1 MIFKDAHILMNALD
15 SQLEFATT
23 EIVWVRIFYHE
34 KQCLKPFLG
43 CEEIGY
49 TELDCT
55 LYAFTD
61 HGKAR
66 EDCKQYCA
74 TDANWRMYGN
84 DTLTNATLTNS
95 TQSD

>member
-1 MIFKDAHILMNALD
+1 MGKNFLSRKTVFKA
-15 SQLEFATT
+15 
-23 EIVWVRIFYHE
+23 V
-34 KQCLKPFLG
+34 LG

>member
-1 MIFKDAHILMNALD
+1 MIFKHAHIQMIALD
-15 SQLEFATT
+15 SQPEFVTT
-23 EIVWVRIFYHE
+23 ESAWVRIFIT
-34 KQCLKPFLG
+34 KSALKSFLG

-84 DTLTNATLTNS
+84 GTLTNATLTNS